1 MNLKNLLTAIV
12 AMMVSG
18 VVINT
23 VKAADLAE
31 INGVNE
37 IWSGRYEGQLDWTHQ
52 PRLPEQTNILEG
64 RIGTSFGVFFSL
76 QTEPQDAKGIVRLR
90 YKTIFPEPGML
101 NAGTGTYS
109 RAVEGVTECILGQSC
124 LAGYNID
131 TSEEVIAGE
140 WRLVVSFRG
149 KELLTKKFV
158 IKSSASRG
166 NTGSQQQPF
175 H

>member
-1 MNLKNLLTAIV
+1 MNLKNILTVIV
-12 AMMVSG
+12 VMTVFG
-18 VVINT
+18 FVINT
-23 VKAADLAE
+23 VNAADLSE

-52 PRLPEQTNILEG
+52 PRLLKQTNVLEG

-101 NAGTGTYS
+101 NPRTGTYS
-109 RAVEGVTECILGQSC
+109 RAVEGVTECILGRAC

-131 TSEEVIAGE
+131 TSEEVIHGE
-140 WRLVVSFRG
+140 WSLVVSFRG

-158 IKSSASRG
+158 IKSSAYHG
-166 NTGSQQQPF
+166 NTGS
-175 H
+175 

>member
-1 MNLKNLLTAIV
+1 MNLKNLLAAIV
-12 AMMVSG
+12 AMAVCSG
-18 VVINT
+18 LINVVN
-23 VKAADLAE
+23 AADLTE

-52 PRLPEQTNILEG
+52 PRLLEQTNVVEG

-76 QTEPQDAKGIVRLR
+76 QTEPQDAKGIVRLS

-101 NAGTGTYS
+101 NTRTGTYS
-109 RAVEGVTECILGQSC
+109 RVVEGVTECILGRAC

-131 TSEEVIAGE
+131 ASEEVIPGE
-140 WRLVVSFRG
+140 WSLVVSFRG

-158 IKSSASRG
+158 IKSSVSQG
-166 NTGSQQQPF
+166 NTGS
-175 H
+175 